1 VTTRGR
7 VAVLGL
13 GPAGRA
19 TASRLAAAGVDVV
32 VVDPSPDRVWTP
44 TYAAW
49 EDELPGWLPSGVVA
63 TRTEQPRAWAGVEH
77 RLQRTY
83 VVLDTAGLQQAL
95 DLTGVLVLRGS
106 VVDAD
111 AHRVTLA
118 DGRSVEADLVLD
130 ARGTRVSPDRAAQT
144 AYGLVVPAERAA
156 AAGGPW
162 FMDWRRD
169 HGAGSDAVP
178 SFLYAVPLSAE
189 HTLLEET
196 CLVGRPALGLDEL
209 RRRLER
215 RLAARGVELDGEEP
229 VERVRFSVEAEP
241 GPGPTRRGPTDR
253 PVALGARA
261 GVMHPA
267 TGYSVAV
274 SLRLAEDVA
283 HAVAA
288 GEDVWDVLWPAP
300 ARRVQRLRDMGLT
313 TLLRLPPAGA
323 EQFFAAFFAL
333 PAARQRAYLSE
344 RADPAGTLAAMARMA
359 RTLPPGLTA
368 VAVGSALP
376 RWLRRGGRGGREGV

>member
-1 VTTRGR
+1 MGEGR
-7 VAVLGL
+7 AQVVVLGL

-19 TASRLAAAGVDVV
+19 TASRLAATGVDVV
-32 VVDPSPDRVWTP
+32 AVDPNPDRRWTP

-49 EDELPGWLPSGVVA
+49 EDELPSWLPPEVVA
-63 TRTEQPRAWAGVEH
+63 TWTAHARAWAGGEQ
-77 RLQRTY
+77 RLDRTY
-83 VVLDTAGLQQAL
+83 VVLDTPGLQRAL
-95 DLTGVLVLRGS
+95 DLTGVRVLHGA
-106 VVDAD
+106 VAEAD

-118 DGRSVEADLVLD
+118 DGTQLEADLVLD
-130 ARGTRVSPDRAAQT
+130 ARGTRPSPDRAAQT
-144 AYGLVVPAERAA
+144 AYGLVVPNERAA

-169 HGAGSDAVP
+169 HGAGPDAAA
-178 SFLYAVPLSAE
+178 SFLYAVPLDAG

-215 RLAARGVELDGEEP
+215 RLAARGVVLDGDER

-241 GPGPTRRGPTDR
+241 GTPPPPRHAPVDR

-274 SLRLAEDVA
+274 SLRLAEEVA
-283 HAVAA
+283 QAVA
-288 GEDVWDVLWPAP
+288 GGRDVWDALWPAS
-300 ARRVQRLRDMGLT
+300 ARRVQRLRAMGLT
-313 TLLRLPPAGA
+313 TLLRLPPAGV

-333 PAARQRAYLSE
+333 PPGRQRAYLSD
-344 RADPAGTLAAMARMA
+344 RTDPAGTLAAMARMA
-359 RTLPPGLTA
+359 RTLPPALTA

-376 RWLRRGGRGGREGV
+376 RWGRSAQHEGV